1 MVEDCRKYILG
12 WGSFMTQHSLSAL
25 AALQLLTPV
34 LLALPASAQDFINSR
49 CSITGISFAFE
60 KNQTH
65 RTVQTFS
72 GQGCTASFG
81 GGLNAS
87 FDSIAVV
94 KRAQHLT
101 ITPTSNGFG
110 FTVAR
115 RTPGYKGPDS
125 YTLKICGAGRGGRG
139 CVTITYD
146 VTVN

>member
-1 MVEDCRKYILG
+1 MIGRLTMLAGAVCLATAGPARA
-12 WGSFMTQHSLSAL
+12 QVAL
-25 AALQLLTPV
+25 DAP
-34 LLALPASAQDFINSR
+34 
-49 CSITGISFAFE
+49 CSITGITFAFE

-72 GQGCTASFG
+72 GTGCATSFRG
-81 GGLNAS
+81 PLNSS

-115 RTPGYKGPDS
+115 RTANYKGPDS
-125 YTLKICGAGRGGRG
+125 YTLKICGKGGGGSG

-146 VTVN
+146 VTVQ

>member
-1 MVEDCRKYILG
+1 
-12 WGSFMTQHSLSAL
+12 MTTRLLAAL
-25 AALQLLTPV
+25 AALPSLT
-34 LLALPASAQDFINSR
+34 LPAAAQSFINTP
-49 CSITGISFAFE
+49 CSITGITFAFE

-72 GQGCTASFG
+72 GAGCTASFG

-87 FDSIAVV
+87 FESIAVV
-94 KRAQHLT
+94 KRAQHLSV
-101 ITPTSNGFG
+101 TPTSNGFG

-115 RTPGYKGPDS
+115 RTTNYKGPDS
-125 YTLKICGAGRGGRG
+125 YTLKICGQNSGRKG